1 MKRSRDA
8 FSSRR
13 ELRPPSI
20 PWPVLSLLV
29 MNPILGPSWCRHA
42 GHVAAYT
49 LALSGNVSNGFNHA
63 PPKSRILQA

>member
-1 MKRSRDA
+1 
-8 FSSRR
+8 
-13 ELRPPSI
+13 
-20 PWPVLSLLV
+20 LSLLV